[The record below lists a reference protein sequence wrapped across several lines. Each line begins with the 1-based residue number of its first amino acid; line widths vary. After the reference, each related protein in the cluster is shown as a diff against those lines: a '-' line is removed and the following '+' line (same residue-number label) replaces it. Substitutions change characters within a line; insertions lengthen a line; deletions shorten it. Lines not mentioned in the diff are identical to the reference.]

1 MSPVSPMLRHN
12 QDRPFLIG
20 VCGGSAS
27 GKTTVCEILKAALT
41 TEEISIISCDSF
53 YKVLSTAQKEAAYAS
68 KYDFDSPAAID
79 FETMKL
85 AIKKLANWEN
95 AEIPIYDFSTHSRHP
110 SRTEIVP
117 SRNVVILEGILI
129 FSDKELRDMFDLRI
143 FVDCDADIRLARRMR
158 RDIAERGRD
167 PHGVIDMY
175 MRFVKPSYE
184 SWVEPYRRHADV
196 VIPNMGS
203 AVSKAATD
211 ILVHHIR
218 LQLQNRQCPH
228 AVGEENDKLVCTKN
242 GDAAF

>member
-1 MSPVSPMLRHN
+1 MFSNSNCDRMSPVSPMMRHN

-27 GKTTVCEILKAALT
+27 GKTTVCEILKAALS
-41 TEEISIISCDSF
+41 TEELSVISCDSF
-53 YKVLSTAQKEAAYAS
+53 YKVLSAEQKKAAYAS
-68 KYDFDSPAAID
+68 EYDFDSPSAID
-79 FETMKL
+79 FETMKD
-85 AIKKLANWEN
+85 AVRKLANWED
-95 AEIPIYDFSTHSRHP
+95 AHVPIYDFSTHSRDLT
-110 SRTEIVP
+110 RTELVP
-117 SRNVVILEGILI
+117 SRNVIILEGILI

-167 PHGVIDMY
+167 AGGVIDMY

-203 AVSKAATD
+203 AVSKPATD

-218 LQLQNRQCPH
+218 LQLHNRQCP
-228 AVGEENDKLVCTKN
+228 ARISPPIPE
-242 GDAAF
+242 